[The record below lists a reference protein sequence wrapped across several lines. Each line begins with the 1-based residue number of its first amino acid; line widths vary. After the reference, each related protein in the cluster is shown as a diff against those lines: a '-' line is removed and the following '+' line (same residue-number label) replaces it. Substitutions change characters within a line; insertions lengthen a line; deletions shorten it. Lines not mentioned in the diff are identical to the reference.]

1 MSTCII
7 SFSSRTGG
15 NCAGIGKLIS
25 SLVESPMLYDFSE
38 FEIHPCGNC
47 RYECFALGENCPYIQ
62 DMEYTLLD
70 AVTNSDLTYFIMPNY
85 SDYPC
90 ANFFIFNERSQ
101 CYFQGRA
108 DLLNVYESVFK
119 RVIVVSN
126 TNEENFRKAI
136 SYHSKAEP
144 EILFFSAR
152 KYGKSSIK
160 DDLLTS
166 EKSTCRYYSF
176 VQRSILMS
184 VTN

>member
-1 MSTCII
+1 MAEPDDESEGQEWKEAVPSHIKDHTRTAFCNLQPCSPLLTI
-7 SFSSRTGG
+7 S
-15 NCAGIGKLIS
+15 A
-25 SLVESPMLYDFSE
+25 
-38 FEIHPCGNC
+38 
-47 RYECFALGENCPYIQ
+47 
-62 DMEYTLLD
+62 
-70 AVTNSDLTYFIMPNY
+70 LTYFVMPNY
-85 SDYPC
+85 SDYSC

-101 CYFQGRA
+101 CYFQDKT